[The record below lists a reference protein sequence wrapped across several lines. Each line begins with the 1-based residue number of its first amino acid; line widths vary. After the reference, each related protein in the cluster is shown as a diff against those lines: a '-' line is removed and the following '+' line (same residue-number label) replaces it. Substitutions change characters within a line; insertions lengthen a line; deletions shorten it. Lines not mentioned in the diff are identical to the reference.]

1 MALTRLQ
8 NIISSV
14 EGRIIYVNPD
24 DFDATDAIDNKG
36 NSPLRPFRTI
46 ARAVY
51 EIARYSYVSAGK
63 ADDKFD
69 QFTIMLY
76 PGDHIVDNRPSSYLY
91 KVDGPN
97 NVVNLDETFS
107 FTPVVGNYGWSDVIK
122 EYSELYKITNSIR
135 GGLIIPR
142 GTSII
147 GIDLRKTKIRPKYIP
162 SPGADSSATYKNP
175 VLNFDATTT
184 NKTQLT
190 VNSVNNGLASDSL
203 GGGFSGLNDLYVGA
217 VFEKGIQDTN
227 GNNLIDPG
235 TTITSINYNLGQP
248 DGTINISK
256 PHNYTQTLIN
266 NGIGTGVDAT
276 LAYPYVDDNSRSS
289 IFKIT
294 GGCYFWQFSIFDGD
308 PTGVFTAN
316 IVTPKDT
323 WSMVPPSSISH
334 SKLTVFEFASLNE
347 LEIFYKK
354 VAYSD
359 TSINI
364 NFIETRVQENRI
376 VGPLSDNVEIT
387 KVSRNND
394 AITVDLAQE
403 LNLTTG
409 NFVNI
414 SGTITSNSSI
424 NSIYI
429 GEKKVASVPNRSSF
443 VFNISPSETS
453 SLLSSE
459 GGETQVYTSPTAE
472 VEVEIDTVESAS
484 PYIFNISMRST
495 FGMCGM
501 HADGARATGFKSMVV
516 AQYTGISLQ
525 KLDSAFVKYNDGTG
539 QYQTGSS
546 TETLHTD
553 GDAIYAPLERSYHI
567 KASNRAVIQAVS
579 VFAVGFAD
587 HFIAENGG
595 DLSITNS
602 NSNFGSNA
610 IRSMGFSDKSFS
622 KDSFGRITH
631 IIPPKNVSSTES
643 NYYWE
648 SFDAELTKS
657 FTNRLY
663 LNGRTAEVGITN
675 GGTGFTSSTNVGV
688 LKDGASVSG
697 VSVNTTALNGVITDI
712 TFVSSGYGNLQPGDL
727 LTIPAA
733 SGSGNVDCTF
743 VFGDTLTTNIG
754 TYTIGAKNLN
764 TDGTV
769 ADEVI
774 AVPLFADASATV
786 QTNQTA
792 IINTSGNIFDYDYTS
807 TPNNWYINVNSGVN
821 NTIRTAL
828 NTPRYG
834 TNAIETTPS
843 SFLKRI
849 NDERIDDD
857 KIYRLRYETTSG
869 PGGVDIDPP
878 SFPQTGY
885 VIQPKKGLDILG
897 VGDRYTDASNLL
909 LLNKEII
916 SDEAITRFNN
926 ANSGSQVADINEC
939 KDDLISIIETVAH
952 DLRYGGNKFTKNGAT
967 LYTGSLGSFETQRSD
982 TVEIINSVDAGDAQY
997 DSGLTNNFRGL
1008 KWMMENIINNG
1019 SVNAKPYGSILS
1031 LKNGVTNPPKY
1042 IDQSQE
1048 EQLTNTPG
1056 GCANVIS
1063 ASNTL
1068 VDIYITA
1075 IGTNSGSGNIS
1086 SIPTETYTSGAP
1098 TTTIDGIIRNVYERI
1113 SGHEYNHVYYVYEVE
1128 EVVPY
1133 DTTTDLGV
1141 YYLTVIK
1148 GSVGISNAVLPNNT
1162 YKLSQNIDS
1171 LYPKIDIDNVVNDPM
1186 ISRSVADFITIGKVK
1201 TTDGTISGNIEDD
1214 SFSIT
1219 KESIST
1225 FLDEY
1230 LNNELE
1236 WLWNGKETTNTIV
1249 TNDVYPNSSDGSSG
1263 ATTVTLQSGNGNAES
1278 RKIPIKPASESLSF
1292 DVELRRPSTI
1302 RSGNHTFEYVG
1313 FGPGNY
1319 STAFPIRQKKILSN
1333 DEQKY
1338 AQSLKEAGGIA
1349 FYSGL
1354 NSNGDLYIGNTVINA
1369 VTGKT
1374 TENEISELK
1383 TLTVID
1389 SFNVIGGSSNTIA
1402 TNFQSPVN
1410 FTNNILGEGGN
1421 YVFTNIQLR
1430 DPSGFTS
1437 KLTVV
1442 DEEINLPSG
1451 ANSSDGDFAFN
1462 LTASNG
1468 AYIGHIRTSQTE
1480 WRPSGLIGV
1489 EKIHAYRATGDKYVF
1504 NVGSDIQTDINS
1516 QSVVNVN
1523 YDLDVTTK
1531 QRIGTH
1537 LDIGHAANAA
1547 IDSNT
1552 STKQTKLQIKDNI
1565 GTGLATSN
1573 TVELIKTGNSNS
1585 AHKFINCADE
1595 LGSEIFSVDT
1605 NGNVSIPVNSTYG
1618 LSARAWSLT
1627 LTVGGSEDVTNNVC
1641 TVTSLGNSYYVA
1653 DSNGNVT
1660 PAVPTFEG
1668 TTASGNQGIANNYLT
1683 GFVYQITQDLS
1694 QFKYVGTPGQ
1704 LTQFISNP
1712 NSVLVFVNGVLQD
1725 PYIDYTFNLNQ
1736 QIIFSGSDAPAVGD
1750 RIVIRG
1756 LAT

>member
-24 DFDATDAIDNKG
+24 DFDATDANDNKG

-51 EIARYSYVSAGK
+51 EIVRYSYVSAGK

-76 PGDHIVDNRPSSYLY
+76 PGDHIVDNRPASYLY
-91 KVDGPN
+91 KLDGSN
-97 NVVNLDETFS
+97 NEVVNLDETFAA
-107 FTPVVGNYGWSDVIK
+107 TPVIGNYGWSDTKK
-122 EYSELYKITNSIR
+122 EYSELYNITNSIR

-162 SPGADSSATYKNP
+162 TAGADSSATYKNP
-175 VLNFDATTT
+175 VLNFDVDAV

-190 VNSVNNGLASDSL
+190 INSVNGGLASSTP
-203 GGGFSGLNDLYVGA
+203 GGSFAGLNDLYIGS
-217 VFEKGIQDTN
+217 VFEQGIKDVS

-235 TTITSINYNLGQP
+235 TAVTSINYTSGQP
-248 DGTINISK
+248 NGTINISK
-256 PHNYTQTLIN
+256 PHNYTTNQS
-266 NGIGTGVDAT
+266 GVDAT
-276 LAYPYVDDNSRSS
+276 LSYPYVDDNSRTAL
-289 IFKIT
+289 FKIT

-308 PTGVFTAN
+308 PTGVFTSP
-316 IVTPKDT
+316 IVTPRNT
-323 WSMVPPSSISH
+323 WSSVSPSSLSH

-347 LEIFYKK
+347 LEILYKK
-354 VAYSD
+354 VAFSD
-359 TSINI
+359 TSINT
-364 NFIETRVQENRI
+364 NFIETRIQENRI
-376 VGPLSDNVEIT
+376 VGPLSDNVEIS
-387 KVSRNND
+387 KVSRLD
-394 AITVDLAQE
+394 EFVTVELSQE

-414 SGTITSNSSI
+414 SGTISSNSAI

-429 GEKKVASVPNRSSF
+429 GEKKVSSVPNRSSF
-443 VFNISPSETS
+443 VFSLSASDTS

-459 GGETQVYTSPTAE
+459 GQDNQTYTNPSAE

-525 KLDSAFVKYNDGTG
+525 KLDSAFVKYNSGTG
-539 QYQTGSS
+539 QYQAGSGID
-546 TETLHTD
+546 TLHTD
-553 GDAIYAPLERSYHI
+553 GDAIYSPLERSYHV

-610 IRSMGFSDKSFS
+610 IRSIGFSEKSFS

-648 SFDAELTKS
+648 YFNSQLTKS
-657 FTNRLY
+657 RTQGDRLY
-663 LNGRTAEVGITN
+663 LEGRTAEVGIIN
-675 GGTGFTSSTNVGV
+675 GGTGFTTSTSVNVV
-688 LKDGASVSG
+688 KDGVEVSG
-697 VSVNTTALNGVITDI
+697 VQCATTASNGIIETI
-712 TFVSSGYGNLQPGDL
+712 TFVNESNYGNLQPGDV

-733 SGSGNVDCTF
+733 SGSGDVDCTF
-743 VFGDTLTTNIG
+743 VFGDTLTTKVG
-754 TYTIGAKNLN
+754 SYTIGVKNLN
-764 TDGTV
+764 TDG
-769 ADEVI
+769 APAEEVI
-774 AVPLFADASATV
+774 TVPLFADANATV

-792 IINTSGNIFDYDYTS
+792 IVNTSSNKIFDYDHS
-807 TPNNWYINVNSGVN
+807 SSNWYINVTSGTN
-821 NTIRTAL
+821 EITAAL
-828 NTPRYG
+828 STNRYG
-834 TNAIETTPS
+834 TNAIEKTPT
-843 SFLKRI
+843 SFIKRV

-857 KIYRLRYETTSG
+857 KIYRFRYETTSG
-869 PGGVDIDPP
+869 PGGVNIDPP

-885 VIQPKKGLDILG
+885 VIQPKKGINILG

-916 SDEAITRFNN
+916 SNEAILRFNN
-926 ANSGSQVADINEC
+926 ANSGSPVEDIAEC
-939 KDDLISIIETVAH
+939 KDDLISIIETIAH
-952 DLRYGGNKFTKNGAT
+952 DIRYGGTLKTVAGAN

-982 TVEIINSVDAGDAQY
+982 TAEIINSVDATAPNNDTPYNG
-997 DSGLTNNFRGL
+997 SLTNNFRGL

-1019 SVNAKPYGSILS
+1019 GGLSNSITVTAKPYGSIL
-1031 LKNGVTNPPKY
+1031 GDAPKY
-1042 IDQSQE
+1042 ISQTQE
-1048 EQLTNTPG
+1048 EQLTNTAG

-1063 ASNTL
+1063 AANTL
-1068 VDIYITA
+1068 VDIYIAA
-1075 IGTNSGSGNIS
+1075 IGTDSNSGSVPAS
-1086 SIPTETYTSGAP
+1086 TSFTPGAP
-1098 TTTIDGIIRNVYERI
+1098 TDDSGTRNVYERI
-1113 SGHEYNHVYYVYEVE
+1113 SGHDYNDVYYVYEVE

-1133 DTTTDLGV
+1133 DKTTDLGV

-1148 GSVGISNAVLPNNT
+1148 GSVGVSNGVLANNT

-1171 LYPKIDIDNVVNDPM
+1171 LYPKIDIDNVVNDPI

-1201 TTDGTISGNIEDD
+1201 TTDGRSSSTVEDN

-1236 WLWNGKETTNTIV
+1236 WLWNGKETASTVV
-1249 TNDVYPNSSDGSSG
+1249 TNDVYPNSNGSVG

-1278 RKIPIKPASESLSF
+1278 RKISINPASQVSSF
-1292 DVELRRPSTI
+1292 DVELRRPSTV

-1319 STAFPIRQKKILSN
+1319 STAFPIRQKKILSD

-1374 TENEISELK
+1374 TENQINELK
-1383 TLTVID
+1383 SLSITD
-1389 SFNVIGGSSNTIA
+1389 SFNVIGGSSNTIV

-1410 FTNNILGEGGN
+1410 FTNDILGDGGN
-1421 YVFTNIQLR
+1421 YIFSNIQLR
-1430 DPSGFTS
+1430 NLSGFTS
-1437 KLTVV
+1437 KLTAVS
-1442 DEEINLPSG
+1442 ETPANN
-1451 ANSSDGDFAFN
+1451 NSSPGDFAFN
-1462 LTASNG
+1462 LDAKNG
-1468 AYIGHIRTSQTE
+1468 SHIGYIKTNQS

-1489 EKIHAYRATGDKYVF
+1489 EKIHAYKATGDKYVL
-1504 NVGSDIQTDINS
+1504 NVGSVIQSDINS
-1516 QSVVNVN
+1516 QSVVNAN
-1523 YDLDVTTK
+1523 YDLDVTTR
-1531 QRIGTH
+1531 QRIGSH
-1537 LDIGHAANAA
+1537 LDIGNAANAT
-1547 IDSNT
+1547 IDSN
-1552 STKQTKLQIKDNI
+1552 SASKQTRLQIKDNV
-1565 GTGLATSN
+1565 TSGLATSN
-1573 TVELIKTGNSNS
+1573 TIELIKTGINQN
-1585 AHKFINCADE
+1585 HNFIKCENEFDVE
-1595 LGSEIFSVDT
+1595 LFTVDT
-1605 NGNVSIPVNSTYG
+1605 VGNVNIPVTSKYG
-1618 LSARAWSLT
+1618 NADKAWSLT
-1627 LTVGGSEDVTNNVC
+1627 LTVASNGNESTNLC
-1641 TVTSLGNSYYVA
+1641 TVTTINPFYSGSDSVPKFSGNSP
-1653 DSNGNVT
+1653 NGNQT
-1660 PAVPTFEG
+1660 IDTN
-1668 TTASGNQGIANNYLT
+1668 SYLSS
-1683 GFVYQITQDLS
+1683 FVYKITEALNL
-1694 QFKYVGTPGQ
+1694 FKYVGTPGQ
-1704 LTQFISNP
+1704 ISQFITNP

-1725 PYIDYTFNLNQ
+1725 PYLDYTFDGSN
-1736 QIIFSGSDAPAVGD
+1736 IIFSGSVAPANGD
-1750 RIVIRG
+1750 RITIRG

>member
-24 DFDATDAIDNKG
+24 DFDSTDANDNKG

-51 EIARYSYVSAGK
+51 EIVRYSYVSAGK

-76 PGDHIVDNRPSSYLY
+76 PGDHIVDNRPASYLY
-91 KVDGPN
+91 KLDGSN
-97 NVVNLDETFS
+97 NVVVNLDETFS
-107 FTPVVGNYGWSDVIK
+107 ASPIIGNYGWSDTKK
-122 EYSELYKITNSIR
+122 EYSELYNITNSIR

-162 SPGADSSATYKNP
+162 SQGADSSATYKNP
-175 VLNFDATTT
+175 VIDFDVTAT

-190 VNSVNNGLASDSL
+190 VNSVNGGLASSTA
-203 GGGFSGLNDLYVGA
+203 GGSFVGINDLYIGA
-217 VFEKGIQDTN
+217 FFEQGIKDVS

-235 TTITSINYNLGQP
+235 TAITSINYSSGQP
-248 DGTINISK
+248 TDPVVINISK
-256 PHNYTQTLIN
+256 PHNYTADQTSVN
-266 NGIGTGVDAT
+266 AT
-276 LAYPYVDDNSRSS
+276 LSYPYVDDNSRSS
-289 IFKIT
+289 LFKIT
-294 GGCYFWQFSIFDGD
+294 GGCYFWQFSVFDGD
-308 PTGVFTAN
+308 PTGVFTSS
-316 IVTPKDT
+316 IVTPRNT
-323 WSMVPPSSISH
+323 WSKVSPSSLSH

-347 LEIFYKK
+347 LETLYRK
-354 VAYSD
+354 VAFSD
-359 TSINI
+359 TSINT
-364 NFIETRVQENRI
+364 NFIETRIQENRI

-387 KVSRNND
+387 KVSRLD
-394 AITVDLAQE
+394 EFVTVELSQE

-414 SGTITSNSSI
+414 SGNITGNSAI

-429 GEKKVASVPNRSSF
+429 GEKKVTSVPNRSSF
-443 VFNISPSETS
+443 VFSLSASDTS

-459 GGETQVYTSPTAE
+459 GQDNQIYTNPTAE

-525 KLDSAFVKYNDGTG
+525 KLDSAFVKYNSGTG
-539 QYQTGSS
+539 QYQAGSG
-546 TETLHTD
+546 TDTLHTD
-553 GDAIYAPLERSYHI
+553 GDAIYSPLERSYHV

-587 HFIAENGG
+587 HFIAESGG

-610 IRSMGFSDKSFS
+610 IRSIGFSEKSFS

-648 SFDAELTKS
+648 TFNAILTK
-657 FTNRLY
+657 TQNNRLY
-663 LNGRTAEVGITN
+663 LAGRTAEVGITN
-675 GGTGFTSSTNVGV
+675 GGTGFTSATGVNVF
-688 LKDGASVSG
+688 KDGSQVLGG
-697 VSVNTTALNGVITDI
+697 VQCTTTASNGIIQTI
-712 TFVSSGYGNLQPGDL
+712 TFANSSYGNLQPGDV

-733 SGSGNVDCTF
+733 SGSGDVDCTF
-743 VFGDTLTTNIG
+743 VFGDTLTTKVG
-754 TYTIGAKNLN
+754 SYTIGAKNLN
-764 TDGTV
+764 TDGTS

-774 AVPLFADASATV
+774 TVPLFATANATV

-792 IINTSGNIFDYDYTS
+792 IVNTTGNIFDYDHSNT
-807 TPNNWYINVNSGVN
+807 NWYINVNSGPTN
-821 NTIRTAL
+821 QIFTAL
-828 NTPRYG
+828 GSTKYG
-834 TNAIETTPS
+834 SGSIETTPT

-869 PGGVDIDPP
+869 PGGVDTDPP

-885 VIQPKKGLDILG
+885 VIQPKKGLNILG

-916 SDEAITRFNN
+916 SNEAITRYNN
-926 ANSGSQVADINEC
+926 ANIGSPVANDDIAEC
-939 KDDLISIIETVAH
+939 KDDLISIIETIAH
-952 DLRYGGNKFTKNGAT
+952 DIRYGGTLKTVAGAD
-967 LYTGSLGSFETQRSD
+967 LYTGSLGSFETQRSA
-982 TVEIINSVDAGDAQY
+982 TAEIINSVGATDTASAYDANLDN
-997 DSGLTNNFRGL
+997 DFRGL

-1019 SVNAKPYGSILS
+1019 GGTSNGITVTAKPYGSILS
-1031 LKNGVTNPPKY
+1031 GVSPKY
-1042 IDQSQE
+1042 IDQTQE
-1048 EQLTNTPG
+1048 EQLTNTAG

-1063 ASNTL
+1063 AANTL

-1075 IGTNSGSGNIS
+1075 IGTDSNPGTVPTAQSFTAGA
-1086 SIPTETYTSGAP
+1086 PTETF
-1098 TTTIDGIIRNVYERI
+1098 DGVVRNVYERI
-1113 SGHEYNHVYYVYEVE
+1113 SGHDYNDVYYVYEVE

-1133 DTTTDLGV
+1133 DKTTDLGV
-1141 YYLTVIK
+1141 YYLTVVK
-1148 GSVGISNAVLPNNT
+1148 GSVGVSNAVLANNT

-1171 LYPKIDIDNVVNDPM
+1171 LYPEIDIDNIISDPI

-1201 TTDGTISGNIEDD
+1201 TTDGRSTSTVEDD

-1236 WLWNGKETTNTIV
+1236 WLWNGKETASTLV
-1249 TNDVYPNSSDGSSG
+1249 TNDVYPNSNGSVG

-1278 RKIPIKPASESLSF
+1278 RKIPINPASEVSSF

-1319 STAFPIRQKKILSN
+1319 STAFPIRQKKILSD

-1374 TENEISELK
+1374 TENEINELK
-1383 TLTVID
+1383 SLTIID

-1410 FTNNILGEGGN
+1410 FTNDILGDGGN
-1421 YVFTNIQLR
+1421 YIFSNIQLR

-1437 KLTVV
+1437 KLTAVTGVPV
-1442 DEEINLPSG
+1442 D
-1451 ANSSDGDFAFN
+1451 ANSSQGDFAFN
-1462 LTASNG
+1462 LDATNG
-1468 AYIGHIRTSQTE
+1468 SHIGNVKTDQS

-1489 EKIHAYRATGDKYVF
+1489 ERIHSYKNGSDFTL
-1504 NVGSDIQTDINS
+1504 NVGSDLQSDLSSQT
-1516 QSVVNVN
+1516 VVNLN
-1523 YDLDVTTK
+1523 YDLDVTTR
-1531 QRIGTH
+1531 QRIGSH
-1537 LDIGHAANAA
+1537 LDIGNASNAA
-1547 IDSNT
+1547 IDSN
-1552 STKQTKLQIKDNI
+1552 SATKQTRLQIKDTLDTNI
-1565 GTGLATSN
+1565 TTSN
-1573 TVELIKTGNSNS
+1573 TIELVKSGFNTEHNFIKCEDSLNT
-1585 AHKFINCADE
+1585 E
-1595 LGSEIFSVDT
+1595 LFTVDT
-1605 NGNVSIPVNSTYG
+1605 DGNVNIPTTSKYG
-1618 LSARAWSLT
+1618 NADKAWSLT
-1627 LTVGGSEDVTNNVC
+1627 LTVAST
-1641 TVTSLGNSYYVA
+1641 GNSANNLCTITPLGTGFYSGS
-1653 DSNGNVT
+1653 DSVPKFDGTSPNGNQTIETNGYLSGFIYKVT
-1660 PAVPTFEG
+1660 E
-1668 TTASGNQGIANNYLT
+1668 SLT
-1683 GFVYQITQDLS
+1683 S
-1694 QFKYVGTPGQ
+1694 FKYVGTPGQ
-1704 LTQFISNP
+1704 LTQFLSNP

-1725 PYIDYTFNLNQ
+1725 PYLDYTFDGSN
-1736 QIIFSGSDAPAVGD
+1736 IIFSGDVSPENGD
-1750 RIVIRG
+1750 RITIRG

>member
-24 DFDATDAIDNKG
+24 DFDATDANDNKG

-51 EIARYSYVSAGK
+51 EIARYSYVGAGK

-76 PGDHIVDNRPSSYLY
+76 PGDHIVDNRPASYLY
-91 KVDGPN
+91 KLDGSN
-97 NVVNLDETFS
+97 NEVVNLDETFS
-107 FTPVVGNYGWSDVIK
+107 ATPVIGNYGWSDTKK
-122 EYSELYKITNSIR
+122 EYSELYNITNSIR

-162 SPGADSSATYKNP
+162 TPGADSSATYKNP
-175 VLNFDATTT
+175 VLNFDVTAA

-190 VNSVNNGLASDSL
+190 VNSVNGGLASNSA
-203 GGGFSGLNDLYVGA
+203 GGSFPGLNDLYIGS
-217 VFEKGIQDTN
+217 VFEKGVQDVN

-235 TTITSINYNLGQP
+235 TTVTSINYTSGQP
-248 DGTINISK
+248 NGTINISK
-256 PHNYTQTLIN
+256 PHNYTVNQAN
-266 NGIGTGVDAT
+266 VDAT
-276 LAYPYVDDNSRSS
+276 LSYSYVDDNSRTAL
-289 IFKIT
+289 FKIT

-308 PTGVFTAN
+308 PTGVFTSP
-316 IVTPKDT
+316 IVTPRNT
-323 WSMVPPSSISH
+323 WSSVSPSLLSH

-347 LEIFYKK
+347 LELFYKK
-354 VAYSD
+354 VAFSD
-359 TSINI
+359 TSINT
-364 NFIETRVQENRI
+364 NFIETRIQENRI
-376 VGPLSDNVEIT
+376 VGPLSDNVEIS
-387 KVSRNND
+387 KVSRLD
-394 AITVDLAQE
+394 EFVTVELSQE

-414 SGTITSNSSI
+414 SGNITANSSI
-424 NSIYI
+424 NSIYT
-429 GEKKVASVPNRSSF
+429 GEKKVSSVPNRSSF
-443 VFNISPSETS
+443 VFTLSASETS

-459 GGETQVYTSPTAE
+459 GQDTQTYTNPSAE

-525 KLDSAFVKYNDGTG
+525 KLDSAFVKYNSGTG
-539 QYQTGSS
+539 QYQSGSS
-546 TETLHTD
+546 TDTLHTD
-553 GDAIYAPLERSYHI
+553 GDAIYSPLERSYHV

-595 DLSITNS
+595 DLSVTNS

-610 IRSMGFSDKSFS
+610 IRSIGFSEESFS
-622 KDSFGRITH
+622 KDSFGKITH

-648 SFDAELTKS
+648 TFNTILTKS
-657 FTNRLY
+657 RTQGDRLY
-663 LNGRTAEVGITN
+663 LSGRTNEVGIIN
-675 GGTGFTSSTNVGV
+675 GGTGFVSATGGVNVF
-688 LKDGASVSG
+688 KDGAQVSG
-697 VSVNTTALNGVITDI
+697 VQCTTTALNGIIQSI
-712 TFVSSGYGNLQPGDL
+712 TFSTDNTDGDPANSYENLQPGDV

-733 SGSGNVDCTF
+733 SGSGDVDCTF
-743 VFGDTLTTNIG
+743 VFGDTLSTKVG
-754 TYTIGAKNLN
+754 SYTIGAKNLN
-764 TDGTV
+764 TDGAS

-774 AVPLFADASATV
+774 TVPLFADANATV

-792 IINTSGNIFDYDYTS
+792 IVNTTNNIFDYDHSNT
-807 TPNNWYINVNSGVN
+807 NWYININSGVTN
-821 NTIRTAL
+821 EISTAL
-828 NTPRYG
+828 GTARYG
-834 TNAIETTPS
+834 TSAIETTPT

-849 NDERIDDD
+849 NDERVDDD

-885 VIQPKKGLDILG
+885 VIQPKKGINILG

-916 SDEAITRFNN
+916 SNEAILRFNN
-926 ANSGSQVADINEC
+926 ANSGSPVADIAEC
-939 KDDLISIIETVAH
+939 KDDLISIIETIAH
-952 DLRYGGNKFTKNGAT
+952 DIRYGGTLKTVAGAN

-982 TVEIINSVDAGDAQY
+982 TAEIINSVDATSPNNDTPYNG
-997 DSGLTNNFRGL
+997 SLTNNFRGL

-1019 SVNAKPYGSILS
+1019 GGTSNGITVTAKPYGSILGDS
-1031 LKNGVTNPPKY
+1031 PKY
-1042 IDQSQE
+1042 ISQTQE
-1048 EQLTNTPG
+1048 EQLTNTAG

-1063 ASNTL
+1063 SANTL

-1075 IGTNSGSGNIS
+1075 IGTDSNPGTVPAATSFTTGV
-1086 SIPTETYTSGAP
+1086 PTKTFDVGV
-1098 TTTIDGIIRNVYERI
+1098 RNVYERI
-1113 SGHEYNHVYYVYEVE
+1113 SGHDYNDVYYVYEVE

-1133 DTTTDLGV
+1133 DKTTDLGV

-1148 GSVGISNAVLPNNT
+1148 GSVGVSNAVLTNNT
-1162 YKLSQNIDS
+1162 YRLSQNIDS
-1171 LYPKIDIDNVVNDPM
+1171 LYPKIDIDNVINDPI
-1186 ISRSVADFITIGKVK
+1186 ISKSVADFITIGKVK
-1201 TTDGTISGNIEDD
+1201 TTDGRSSSTVEDN

-1236 WLWNGKETTNTIV
+1236 WLWNGKQTASTVV
-1249 TNDVYPNSSDGSSG
+1249 TNDVYPNSAGSPDG
-1263 ATTVTLQSGNGNAES
+1263 ATTVTLQSRNGNAES
-1278 RKIPIKPASESLSF
+1278 RKIPINPASEVSFF

-1319 STAFPIRQKKILSN
+1319 STAFPIRQKKILSD

-1374 TENEISELK
+1374 TENEINELK
-1383 TLTVID
+1383 SLTIID
-1389 SFNVIGGSSNTIA
+1389 SLNVIGGSSNTIA

-1410 FTNNILGEGGN
+1410 FTNDILGDGGN
-1421 YVFTNIQLR
+1421 YIFSNIQLR
-1430 DPSGFTS
+1430 DPTGFIS
-1437 KLTVV
+1437 KLTA
-1442 DEEINLPSG
+1442 DSAPDSADG
-1451 ANSSDGDFAFN
+1451 TQGDFAFKLN
-1462 LTASNG
+1462 SING
-1468 AYIGHIRTSQTE
+1468 SYIGNVKTDQS

-1489 EKIHAYRATGDKYVF
+1489 EKIHSYKDGSDYTL
-1504 NVGSDIQTDINS
+1504 NVGSDLQSDLTSQT
-1516 QSVVNVN
+1516 VVNLN
-1523 YDLDVTTK
+1523 YDLDVTTR
-1531 QRIGTH
+1531 QRIGSH
-1537 LDIGHAANAA
+1537 LDIGNAANAT
-1547 IDSNT
+1547 IDSN
-1552 STKQTKLQIKDNI
+1552 SATKQTRLQIKDALDTNI
-1565 GTGLATSN
+1565 ATSN
-1573 TVELIKTGNSNS
+1573 TIELIKSGS
-1585 AHKFINCADE
+1585 APDHNFIKCENEFSDE
-1595 LGSEIFSVDT
+1595 LFTVDT
-1605 NGNVSIPVNSTYG
+1605 VGNVNIPVTSKYG
-1618 LSARAWSLT
+1618 NADKAWSLT
-1627 LTVGGSEDVTNNVC
+1627 LTVASTGNVGNNLCSVTLLG
-1641 TVTSLGNSYYVA
+1641 TPFYTGLDSIPKFDGNSP
-1653 DSNGNVT
+1653 NGT
-1660 PAVPTFEG
+1660 
-1668 TTASGNQGIANNYLT
+1668 QGIETNSYLS
-1683 GFVYQITQDLS
+1683 GFVYRITESLTS
-1694 QFKYVGTPGQ
+1694 FKYVGTPGQ
-1704 LTQFISNP
+1704 LTQFVSNP

-1725 PYIDYTFNLNQ
+1725 PYLDYTFAGSN
-1736 QIIFSGSDAPAVGD
+1736 IIFSGTVAPANGD
-1750 RIVIRG
+1750 RITIRG